1 MVKLAAFIH
10 KKAEHAS
17 VFFKFM
23 VLIETVM
30 FIATGIV
37 AILVSYMFTG
47 IIREKEIVLGNTNLE
62 RVAAYMREKY
72 ERVESL
78 ANSMNDNYISN
89 IMTDIYENPQNV
101 YDYENISHVNVFFS
115 GINAADPDFSDII
128 LISLNGESYSYTPK
142 PYANVNTSI
151 E

>member
-115 GINAADPDFSDII
+115 EKSDRYLYYEHTSGYFAGKSIDRR
-128 LISLNGESYSYTPK
+128 YTDERYDYIK
-142 PYANVNTSI
+142 
-151 E
+151 